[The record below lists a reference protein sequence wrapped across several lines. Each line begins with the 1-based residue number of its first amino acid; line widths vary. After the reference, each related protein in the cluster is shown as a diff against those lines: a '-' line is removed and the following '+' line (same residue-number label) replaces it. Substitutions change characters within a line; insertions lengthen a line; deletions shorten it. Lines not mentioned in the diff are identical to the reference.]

1 MEGKLLV
8 ISGLSA
14 AGKGTIAKEL
24 VNRHDDF
31 VLSIS
36 ATTREKRGNEVEGKD
51 YFFISKE
58 KFEEMIKNDEFL
70 EYAKY
75 VNNYYG
81 TPKKYVK
88 DMIEQGKNV
97 ILEIE
102 MQGALQVKK
111 IYDKAI
117 LVFFLPKDAKT
128 QKERLINRKRE
139 TLEQI
144 EERIKQAIVDAEY
157 AIHYDYV
164 LVNEEV
170 EDSIKD
176 IQLIVED
183 KYDKSKNATSLNILK
198 KIVRDIK
205 EEYHVWAI
213 RTRID

>member
-24 VNRHDDF
+24 VDRFDNF
-31 VLSIS
+31 VLSVS
-36 ATTREKRGNEVEGKD
+36 ATTREKRGNEVDGKD

-58 KFEEMIKNDEFL
+58 KFDEMISKDEFL

-81 TPKKYVK
+81 TPKKYVEE
-88 DMIEQGKNV
+88 MIKNGKNV

-111 IYDKAI
+111 IYDKAV

-128 QKERLINRKRE
+128 QRERLISRKRE

-164 LVNEEV
+164 LVNENID
-170 EDSIKD
+170 DSIKD
-176 IQLIVED
+176 MQEIVD
-183 KYDKSKNATSLNILK
+183 GKYDKYKNKKSLLILEQ
-198 KIVRDIK
+198 IVKDIK
-205 EEYHVWAI
+205 GE
-213 RTRID
+213 

>member
-36 ATTREKRGNEVEGKD
+36 ATTREKRGNEVEGRD

-88 DMIEQGKNV
+88 EMIDQGKNV

-164 LVNEEV
+164 LVNEEI

-183 KYDKSKNATSLNILK
+183 SYDKSKNATSLNILK

-205 EEYHVWAI
+205 EEYHV
-213 RTRID
+213 

>member
-36 ATTREKRGNEVEGKD
+36 ATTREKRGNEVDGKD

-111 IYDKAI
+111 IYGKAI

-164 LVNEEV
+164 LVNEEI

-176 IQLIVED
+176 VQLIVED
-183 KYDKSKNATSLNILK
+183 KYEKSKNAKNLNKIK

>member
-164 LVNEEV
+164 LVNEEI

-205 EEYHVWAI
+205 EEYHV
-213 RTRID
+213 

>member
-1 MEGKLLV
+1 ATSV
-8 ISGLSA
+8 RRNVAVANSSQSGNYIVHCA
-14 AGKGTIAKEL
+14 
-24 VNRHDDF
+24 
-31 VLSIS
+31 
-36 ATTREKRGNEVEGKD
+36 
-51 YFFISKE
+51 
-58 KFEEMIKNDEFL
+58 
-70 EYAKY
+70 Y

-88 DMIEQGKNV
+88 EMIEQGKNV

-164 LVNEEV
+164 LVNEEI

-176 IQLIVED
+176 VQLIVED

-205 EEYHVWAI
+205 EEYHV
-213 RTRID
+213 

>member
-24 VNRHDDF
+24 VDRFDNF
-31 VLSIS
+31 VLSVS
-36 ATTREKRGNEVEGKD
+36 ATTREKRGNEVDGKD

-58 KFEEMIKNDEFL
+58 KFDEMISNDEFL

-81 TPKKYVK
+81 TPKKYVEE
-88 DMIEQGKNV
+88 MIKNGKNV

-111 IYDKAI
+111 IYDKAV

-128 QKERLINRKRE
+128 QRERLISRKRE

-164 LVNEEV
+164 LVNESID
-170 EDSIKD
+170 DSIKD
-176 IQLIVED
+176 MQEIVD
-183 KYDKSKNATSLNILK
+183 GKYDKYKNKKSLLILEQ
-198 KIVRDIK
+198 IVKDIK
-205 EEYHVWAI
+205 GE
-213 RTRID
+213 

>member
-51 YFFISKE
+51 YFFISKA

-88 DMIEQGKNV
+88 EMIDQGKNV

-111 IYDKAI
+111 IYDNAI

-164 LVNEEV
+164 LVNEEI

-183 KYDKSKNATSLNILK
+183 SYDKSKNATSLNILK

-205 EEYHVWAI
+205 EEYHV
-213 RTRID
+213 

>member
-24 VNRHDDF
+24 VDRFDNF
-31 VLSIS
+31 VLSVS
-36 ATTREKRGNEVEGKD
+36 ATTREKRGNEVDGKD

-58 KFEEMIKNDEFL
+58 KFDDMISNDEFL

-81 TPKKYVK
+81 TPKKYVEE
-88 DMIEQGKNV
+88 MIKNGKNV

-111 IYDKAI
+111 IYDKAV

-128 QKERLINRKRE
+128 QRERLISRKRE

-164 LVNEEV
+164 LVNENID
-170 EDSIKD
+170 DSIND
-176 IQLIVED
+176 MQEIVD
-183 KYDKSKNATSLNILK
+183 GKYDKNKNKKSLLILEQ
-198 KIVRDIK
+198 IVKDIK
-205 EEYHVWAI
+205 GE
-213 RTRID
+213 